1 MNNNGGSQQINGREG
16 ELLCYL
22 AYLFPLR
29 CVRLVLPHVISA
41 VRPLRVKMEIC
52 FSHVFAYNSRM
63 LLPRYE
69 LKSDESLTV
78 FEFVSVGRKGEIPK
92 IVQYSETNLKD
103 FYNLGFGDKDLQ
115 TGEVDDAVISD
126 NGDSQKV
133 LATVAATVYA
143 FTDKYPEA
151 WIYAT
156 GSTKSRTRL
165 YRIGLTNNLAEIT
178 ENFELYGLRESE
190 WREFAKGVEYEAFLV
205 RRRS

>member
-1 MNNNGGSQQINGREG
+1 M
-16 ELLCYL
+16 
-22 AYLFPLR
+22 
-29 CVRLVLPHVISA
+29 
-41 VRPLRVKMEIC
+41 
-52 FSHVFAYNSRM
+52 
-63 LLPRYE
+63 LPRYE

-78 FEFVSVGRKGEIPK
+78 FEFVSIGRKGEIPK
-92 IVQYSETNLKD
+92 IIQYSETNLKG

-115 TGEVDDAVISD
+115 TGEVDDKTISD

-165 YRIGLTNNLAEIT
+165 YRIGLTNNLDEIT
-178 ENFELYGLRESE
+178 QGFELYGQRKGE
-190 WREFAKGVEYEAFLV
+190 WQEFVRGVEYEAFLV

>member
-1 MNNNGGSQQINGREG
+1 MLKTSLVKPGVAWWRFRPTSIQ
-16 ELLCYL
+16 
-22 AYLFPLR
+22 AFDLFVWKTKF
-29 CVRLVLPHVISA
+29 CI
-41 VRPLRVKMEIC
+41 
-52 FSHVFAYNSRM
+52 SHVFAYNFRM

-69 LKSDESLTV
+69 LKSDESFTV
-78 FEFVSVGRKGEIPK
+78 FEFLSVGRKGEIPK

-115 TGEVDDAVISD
+115 TGEVDDTVISD

-133 LATVAATVYA
+133 LATVAATVFA

-165 YRIGLTNNLAEIT
+165 YRIGLTNNLAEIR

>member
-1 MNNNGGSQQINGREG
+1 MM
-16 ELLCYL
+16 
-22 AYLFPLR
+22 F
-29 CVRLVLPHVISA
+29 
-41 VRPLRVKMEIC
+41 
-52 FSHVFAYNSRM
+52 
-63 LLPRYE
+63 PRYE
-69 LKSDESLTV
+69 LKSEETFTV
-78 FEFVSVGRKGEIPK
+78 FEFVSVGRNGKIPK
-92 IVQYSETNLKD
+92 IIQYSETNLKD

-115 TGEVDDAVISD
+115 SGEIDDAVISD

-133 LATVAATVYA
+133 LATVAASVYA

-178 ENFELYGLRESE
+178 EDFELYGQSEGE
-190 WREFAKGVEYEAFLV
+190 WRDFSKGVEYDAFLV